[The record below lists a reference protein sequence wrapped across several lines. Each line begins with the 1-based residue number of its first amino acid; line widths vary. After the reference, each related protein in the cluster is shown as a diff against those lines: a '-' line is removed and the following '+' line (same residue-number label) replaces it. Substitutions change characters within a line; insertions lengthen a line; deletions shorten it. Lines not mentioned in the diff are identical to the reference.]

1 MRELIPYSL
10 NRISGSRTAQPSRS
24 PQAVLQDPV
33 CDDAVA
39 HPEEEA
45 DLTGFDEIDFFTD
58 ASLVEDPYPYF
69 EHLRS
74 KCPVTHMPHHGVV
87 AVTGYEE
94 AVEVYRNHEVY
105 SSANAFLGPFPPL
118 PFTPAGDDITAQL
131 AAHRDQLPLN
141 EHMVTMD
148 PPEHTAQRALLKRL
162 LTPKRLKENEE
173 FMWRL
178 ADKQIDTFFE
188 SGRMELLNDYAKPFA
203 LIVVADLLGVPE
215 EDHDQFRD
223 KLLTATARTLD
234 ENEELQVNPLEWLD
248 AQFSGYIEDR
258 RKSPRAD
265 VLTDLATATFPDGT
279 LPEVIDV
286 VRLATFLFAAGQET
300 TARLLSSSIQV
311 LAERPDIQ
319 KQLRD
324 DRELI
329 PAFIEETLRVESP
342 VKTDF
347 RLVLKNTTL
356 RGIDLPAG
364 TPVAILPGAINRD
377 PDRFECPAEFRVDR
391 ENLREHIAFGRGV
404 HSCPGG
410 PLARVEAKV
419 SIERFLDRMDDIQLD
434 DAEHGPESDRKF
446 TWEPTYLLRGLN
458 NLHLKYDPIG

>member
-1 MRELIPYSL
+1 MILHAGINTVFSQSDIRLPH
-10 NRISGSRTAQPSRS
+10 GTAP
-24 PQAVLQDPV
+24 PFAQAVLEDPV

-118 PFTPAGDDITAQL
+118 PFTPEGDDITAQL

-258 RKSPRAD
+258 RKN
-265 VLTDLATATFPDGT
+265 
-279 LPEVIDV
+279 
-286 VRLATFLFAAGQET
+286 
-300 TARLLSSSIQV
+300 
-311 LAERPDIQ
+311 
-319 KQLRD
+319 
-324 DRELI
+324 
-329 PAFIEETLRVESP
+329 PA
-342 VKTDF
+342 
-347 RLVLKNTTL
+347 
-356 RGIDLPAG
+356 
-364 TPVAILPGAINRD
+364 
-377 PDRFECPAEFRVDR
+377 
-391 ENLREHIAFGRGV
+391 
-404 HSCPGG
+404 
-410 PLARVEAKV
+410 
-419 SIERFLDRMDDIQLD
+419 
-434 DAEHGPESDRKF
+434 
-446 TWEPTYLLRGLN
+446 PTS
-458 NLHLKYDPIG
+458 